1 MPNHSSSIELRKLR
15 DQNTGTFSP
24 GLYQPGSGRRRGV
37 TNKIPRNLKLSI
49 IDAAVAYGSDGKGN
63 AGLIGYLYFLA
74 GSHPKAFAELLGR
87 TLPYQINTNSASTVG
102 TVNIVSIPVG
112 RFLDAADISKL
123 TPALVV
129 ENAIENAIVE
139 DEQRDDQDLDDPGA
153 GQPHR
158 SAPRRPNH
166 RTDGQGP
173 RTHPPNVSA
182 EPWR

>member
-1 MPNHSSSIELRKLR
+1 M
-15 DQNTGTFSP
+15 
-24 GLYQPGSGRRRGV
+24 

-63 AGLIGYLYFLA
+63 AGLTGYLYFLA

-129 ENAIENAIVE
+129 
-139 DEQRDDQDLDDPGA
+139 RT
-153 GQPHR
+153 R
-158 SAPRRPNH
+158 SRTRSLRTSSATIRTLMIPAPVSRTDRLPRRPSH